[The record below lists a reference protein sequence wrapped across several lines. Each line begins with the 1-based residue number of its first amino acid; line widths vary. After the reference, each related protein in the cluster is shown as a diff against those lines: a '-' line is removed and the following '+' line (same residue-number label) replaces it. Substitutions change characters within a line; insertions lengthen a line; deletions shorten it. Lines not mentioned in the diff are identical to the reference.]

1 MKRAAALIV
10 TLYSLCW
17 AIPGWALNGD
27 LNVDRSDYGSS
38 ALPIWSELTPFE
50 EAALANTPTARA
62 GDADA
67 LLALYLLAA
76 GDSRDRA
83 IYRLY
88 RNEIDRW
95 LEDTRLGRKGSDSR
109 RARELFL
116 GMHKTFFGPEPK
128 PMSLPDNYRAEQSQ
142 ISGIFEDRHF
152 NCISSAM
159 LYIVIARKAG
169 LEVDG
174 VVLPSHAFVQL
185 TTNSGEVVDIE
196 TTSLGG
202 FAQVH
207 DETFYD
213 TSAGNWFSDRGL
225 ALPTHQDYLE
235 REIVSPYRLGL
246 FNMTNQH
253 TSEQR
258 MPYADR
264 MRLAEL
270 RGYLLPEDVAAQ
282 KSRLAYYY
290 QEFAHFSE
298 REDFNAAL
306 RMFDQVAPYLADQGS
321 MHPGDQEFV
330 SLLTAVEAQMAETL
344 IQQGRQDEGLD
355 LARQLLQTRDLEEDP
370 FGVENHLFSV
380 ISRYAVNR
388 ADDADYPS
396 AREAFNSLEDQCL
409 QNKVCNSGLAHVYS
423 TWAMHYVE
431 DRNWRRS
438 VDVYQEYLLLDNS
451 SNLSRHFSTNLE
463 RAYLNWAAVEEW
475 SGEWESAMGLLN
487 QCTQALDEAKRCAS
501 ALQELDEK
509 HDSGYL

>member
-1 MKRAAALIV
+1 MAIDRAEFG
-10 TLYSLCW
+10 T
-17 AIPGWALNGD
+17 
-27 LNVDRSDYGSS
+27 S
-38 ALPIWSELTPFE
+38 ALPIWSDITPFE
-50 EAALANTPTARA
+50 EAVLADSAAARA

-67 LLALYLLAA
+67 LLALYLLAS
-76 GDSRDRA
+76 GDSRDWA
-83 IYRLY
+83 IYQVY
-88 RNEIDRW
+88 RNQIDRW
-95 LEDTRLGRKGSDSR
+95 LEETELGRVGSDSR
-109 RARELFL
+109 RGRELFL
-116 GMHKTFFGPEPK
+116 GMHKNFFGPEPEAL
-128 PMSLPDNYRAEQSQ
+128 SVPDNYRAEQSQ
-142 ISGIFEDRHF
+142 ISGIFEEQRF

-185 TTNSGEVVDIE
+185 TTETGEIIEIE

-202 FAQVH
+202 FGQVH
-207 DETFYD
+207 DEAFYD
-213 TSAGNWFSDRGL
+213 SSSGNWFSDRDL
-225 ALPTHQDYLE
+225 APPTHRDYLE
-235 REIVSPYRLGL
+235 RDIVSPRQLGL

-253 TSEQR
+253 TSEDR

-264 MRLAEL
+264 LRLAEM
-270 RGYLLPEDVAAQ
+270 RAHQLPDDSAAQ
-282 KSRLAYYY
+282 KSRIAYYY
-290 QEFAHFSE
+290 QEFAHFSDQ
-298 REDFNAAL
+298 RAYRSAL
-306 RMFDQVAPYLADQGS
+306 RMFDQVAPYLADQS
-321 MHPGDQEFV
+321 YRFPDDAEFG

-344 IQQGRQDEGLD
+344 IQQGRQEEGLE
-355 LARQLLQTRDLEEDP
+355 LARHLLQTRELDDDP
-370 FGVENHLFSV
+370 FRIENHLLSV
-380 ISRYAVNR
+380 ISRYAVTR

-431 DRNWRRS
+431 DRNWQRS

-487 QCTQALDEAKRCAS
+487 QCTQTLDEAEHCAS

-509 HDSGYL
+509 IESGYL